1 MNLIEKLIEDAIKE
15 LEDDIWLF
23 TRACEI
29 DSDDT
34 YSKEKVIEL
43 TARLTDLRNALQEYR
58 EMLKAV
64 CEHYIIKSEKYKGLN
79 VCSKCGIYKPERQ
92 MPISPLKN
100 PD

>member
-1 MNLIEKLIEDAIKE
+1 MNLIEKLIEAEIEFVKE
-15 LEDDIWLF
+15 HYDV
-23 TRACEI
+23 TRPHG
-29 DSDDT
+29 ST
-34 YSKEKVIEL
+34 
-43 TARLTDLRNALQEYR
+43 RLTDLRNALQEYR